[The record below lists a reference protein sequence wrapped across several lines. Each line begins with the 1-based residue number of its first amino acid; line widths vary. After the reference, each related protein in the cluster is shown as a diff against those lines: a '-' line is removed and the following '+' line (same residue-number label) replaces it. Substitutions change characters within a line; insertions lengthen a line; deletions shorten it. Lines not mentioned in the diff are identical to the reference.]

1 MRQVLWLPAPLL
13 ADEPLTGRDE
23 FGCL

>member
-13 ADEPLTGRDE
+13 ADEPLSGRDE